1 MHRRFH
7 FFSLQEDIFCAACF
21 LMTRNVAKN
30 DRGQDGEGQKASAER
45 KMVVAAE
52 RLGSAVT
59 ILAGR
64 LLCSGLVLSD
74 NRTKLKFM
82 DSMPLTV
89 RRAIELMGLYFLGTI
104 IFIGRDVITPLVMAF
119 FLSIIVL
126 PIYRKLRSR
135 GLGEGLSISLSLLLL
150 LVVLALVIWFFS
162 SQIGTLVSDFPQIKA
177 NVQAHLN
184 ALSEWVGQAFGI
196 STQRQAQMISDYND
210 KLLTF
215 ATGLLGGAA
224 SSLTGIFI
232 FIGLLP
238 IYIFLMLFYKNL
250 LLRFVFLWF
259 PKDNHPKVEDVMRE
273 SEIIIKSYL
282 VGLLIQ
288 ITYITILLG
297 GILLVVGIKHA
308 ILIGAIFAILNLIP
322 YVGALI
328 GNIIGVL
335 LTVSSSTE
343 IWPIFVVLGTIA
355 FVQFLDN
362 NILMPRIVG
371 SKVKINALATIVGV
385 IVAGALAGVSG
396 MFLSLPVIAV
406 MKIIFDRSETFK
418 QWGVLLGDEKPARSP
433 MQWPVLRS
441 KSREVQKKL
450 ERQNDVEPP

>member
-1 MHRRFH
+1 MHN
-7 FFSLQEDIFCAACF
+7 L
-21 LMTRNVAKN
+21 
-30 DRGQDGEGQKASAER
+30 
-45 KMVVAAE
+45 
-52 RLGSAVT
+52 
-59 ILAGR
+59 
-64 LLCSGLVLSD
+64 
-74 NRTKLKFM
+74 
-82 DSMPLTV
+82 PLTV
-89 RRAIELMGLYFLGTI
+89 RRAIELMGVYFLGMM

-119 FLSIIVL
+119 FLSIILL
-126 PIYRKLRSR
+126 PVYRFLRR
-135 GLGEGLSISLSLLLL
+135 RRLPEGLSIFLSLLLL
-150 LVVLALVIWFFS
+150 IIVLGLVVWFFS
-162 SQIGTLVSDFPQIKA
+162 SQISGLVADFPQIKA
-177 NVQAHLN
+177 NVKAHLN
-184 ALSEWVGQAFGI
+184 SLSEWVGSKFGI
-196 STQRQAQMISDYND
+196 TAERQTQMIGDYND
-210 KLLTF
+210 KLLNW
-215 ATGLLGGAA
+215 AGGMLGGAA
-224 SSLTGIFI
+224 SSVSGILI

-259 PKDNHPKVEDVMRE
+259 PSDNHPKVEEVMRE

-297 GILLVVGIKHA
+297 GILLVIGIKHA
-308 ILIGAIFAILNLIP
+308 ILIGAIFAVLNLIP

-335 LTVSSSTE
+335 LTVSSTQE
-343 IWPIFVVLGTIA
+343 IWPIFVVLGVIA

-385 IVAGALAGVSG
+385 IVAGALAGVAG

-406 MKIIFDRSETFK
+406 LKIIFDRTENLK
-418 QWGVLLGDEKPARSP
+418 QWGVLLGDEKPKASP

-441 KSREVQKKL
+441 KSRQVQKKL
-450 ERQNDVEPP
+450 ERENEVEPPKDKKE